1 MQTVTIP
8 TQHLNMILGAFDR
21 LRRKAKRA
29 GMPEPQITYRS
40 AGIRPHRIAYAQG
53 HELIERTEPT
63 QFFDVRFEGLD
74 VNFEGWSCLGS
85 IECVNAKNGEY
96 RNLLWGNVPAE
107 MINAAPVC
115 DHCGTSRRR
124 KKTFLLQRGEETQRV
139 GSTCLK
145 EILKQESMSYLL
157 AVAETWAV
165 IISPPREVS
174 SGGWRLPQGFSAL
187 AFHNA
192 VAQRIAESGWVSR
205 QNVMDGNARKATVDE
220 VINTLNENSFKYE
233 PKFEAEINA
242 ALAWIAG
249 TAARSN
255 FMLNLQTVASCET
268 ITHKMAGTAAYLL
281 VAYRKSQAEEQARKA
296 VTPSEFIGSVG
307 DRLKNLTGIYQ
318 GSSSY
323 ETQWGTTHF
332 HRFLCGTNRVTI
344 KGTNGMYRLTG
355 ELNVAPGATCQIG
368 GTIVKHETYNEM
380 KSTILNRGKLAVI
393 ASA

>member
-1 MQTVTIP
+1 MQTVTVP
-8 TQHLNMILGAFDR
+8 TQHLNMILDASAR
-21 LRRKAKRA
+21 LRRKAKRV

-53 HELIERTEPT
+53 HELIERIEPT
-63 QFFDVRFEGLD
+63 QFFEVRFEGLD

-85 IECVNAKNGEY
+85 IECVDVKNGEY

-107 MINAAPVC
+107 LIDAAPVC

-139 GSTCLK
+139 GSSCLK

-165 IISPPREVS
+165 ILAPPKEVS
-174 SGGWRLPQGFSAL
+174 AGAWRLPSGYSAL

-192 VAQRIAESGWVSR
+192 VAQRLESDGWVSR
-205 QNVMDGNARKATVDE
+205 QQCLDGSANRATADAAMQD
-220 VINTLNENSFKYE
+220 LDDSSFRFD

-242 ALAWIAG
+242 ALAWVEALD
-249 TAARSN
+249 ARNN

-281 VAYRKSQAEEQARKA
+281 VAYRKSQAEEKARKA
-296 VTPSEFIGSVG
+296 AAPSEFLGSVG
-307 DRLKNLTGIYQ
+307 DRLKGLTGIYQ

-323 ETQWGTTHF
+323 ETQWGTTYF
-332 HRFLCGTNRVTI
+332 HRFLCGANRVTI
-344 KGTNGMYRLTG
+344 KGTNGMQRMTG
-355 ELNVAPGATCQIG
+355 ELVAPGTTCQIG
-368 GTIVKHETYNEM
+368 GTVVKHEIYNGT
-380 KSTILNRGKLAVI
+380 KSTILNRGKLTIVGA
-393 ASA
+393 A